1 MGTALLVE
9 FYNQLPEPREGDHP
23 RKSAQRFQAAMTTF
37 KQQAAERYTEGTL
50 QRLLHAPNVES
61 RRAAALAL
69 GVLGTMASNE
79 PLARRLHDEDPGV
92 RSLTAD
98 TLWSLWFHAD
108 TEAHTKELQRLVR
121 LRDMEKALAG
131 LDGLIKK
138 SPNFAEA
145 YNQRAIVHFRMKE
158 FHKSI
163 ADCQRTLKLN
173 RFHFGAQGGMAQ
185 CYMNLRKP
193 RAALK
198 AFRNAYRINPELEGV
213 EETIRALENALGE
226 EGKKDDKK

>member
-9 FYNQLPEPREGDHP
+9 FYQQLPEPREGDSP
-23 RKSAQRFQAAMTTF
+23 RRSAQRFNAAMEAF
-37 KQQAAERYTEGTL
+37 KKQTAERYTEGTL
-50 QRLLHAPNVES
+50 QRLLYAPNVES
-61 RRAAALAL
+61 RRAAVLAL
-69 GVLGTMASNE
+69 GVLGTMACNE
-79 PLARRLHDEDPGV
+79 HLARRLHDEDQGV
-92 RSLTAD
+92 RHLTAD
-98 TLWSLWFHAD
+98 ALWSLWFHAD
-108 TEAHTKELQRLVR
+108 SEASNKELQRLVR

-138 SPNFAEA
+138 APNFAEA

-158 FHKSI
+158 FQKSI
-163 ADCQRTLKLN
+163 ADCARTLKLN
-173 RFHFGAQGGMAQ
+173 RYHFGAQGGMAQ

-198 AFRNAYRINPELEGV
+198 AFRNAHRMNPELEGV